1 MDDYLT
7 KPFSMQQLRERLVR
21 WVRSMAMQPEA
32 GSDVPPTASNV
43 IQLRTLESI
52 VALDPANGEA
62 LLARLLDTYE
72 TSSAALLAT
81 VGAAFDSGN
90 TEELRRVAHALKS
103 SSGNVGAEQLFE
115 LCRSLEAAAKSRDL
129 AALPELVKALQ
140 RAHAEAVDELRKVR
154 QRRRA

>member
-1 MDDYLT
+1 
-7 KPFSMQQLRERLVR
+7 
-21 WVRSMAMQPEA
+21 
-32 GSDVPPTASNV
+32 
-43 IQLRTLESI
+43 LRTLESI

-72 TSSAALLAT
+72 TSSAELVAT
-81 VGAAFDSGN
+81 VGAALDSGN

-115 LCRSLEAAAKSRDL
+115 LCRNLEAAARSRDL
-129 AALPELVKALQ
+129 ASLPELVAALK
-140 RAHAEAVDELRKVR
+140 RAHAEAVHELRKVR